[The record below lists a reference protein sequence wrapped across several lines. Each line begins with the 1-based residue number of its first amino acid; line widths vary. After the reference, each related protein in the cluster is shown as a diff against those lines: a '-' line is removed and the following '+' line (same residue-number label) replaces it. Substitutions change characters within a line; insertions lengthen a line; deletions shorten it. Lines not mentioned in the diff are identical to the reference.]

1 MASNPFD
8 EQSDYG
14 TVTGQS
20 TGFRTGRLLY
30 TVVCGVIPGVSVIID
45 EFSRVQLKVASDA
58 QEIKRLSECLRLC
71 YCSGN
76 LEIILSW
83 DPA

>member
-8 EQSDYG
+8 ERPDYG

-20 TGFRTGRLLY
+20 TGFRT
-30 TVVCGVIPGVSVIID
+30 D
-45 EFSRVQLKVASDA
+45 EFSRVQQKVASDA

-71 YCSGN
+71 HCSGD
-76 LEIILSW
+76 LDIILSW
-83 DPA
+83 DPAKVGPTGRDVQ